1 MYRLRINLICLVAI
15 SLMVGC
21 APQKTEVAEDSAA
34 PAAPAAKEVSLA
46 VTGMTWGACVAKVQD
61 ALANVD
67 GVINA
72 VVSMP
77 DSAAVKVNEKVT
89 VVQLTKAVIDA
100 GFSAKVSEWQR
111 SYFRQV

>member
-1 MYRLRINLICLVAI
+1 MYLLRINLICLFAI

-21 APQKTEVAEDSAA
+21 APQKTEVTEDSAA
-34 PAAPAAKEVSLA
+34 PTAPAAKEVSLA

-61 ALANVD
+61 ALANID
-67 GVINA
+67 GVIDT

-77 DSAAVKVNEKVT
+77 DSAVVKVNEKVT

-100 GFSAKVSEWQR
+100 GFSAKVSEWQQ
-111 SYFRQV
+111 SYFR

>member
-1 MYRLRINLICLVAI
+1 
-15 SLMVGC
+15 MVGC
-21 APQKTEVAEDSAA
+21 APQKTEVAEDS
-34 PAAPAAKEVSLA
+34 AAPAAKEVSLA

-77 DSAAVKVNEKVT
+77 DSAVVKVNEKVT

-111 SYFRQV
+111 SYFRQA

>member
-1 MYRLRINLICLVAI
+1 MYNVEGNTMYRLRINLICLVAI

-72 VVSMP
+72 IVSMP
-77 DSAAVKVNEKVT
+77 DSAVVKINENVT
-89 VVQLTKAVIDA
+89 VAQLTEAVSGA
-100 GFSAKVSEWQR
+100 GFSAKVAEW
-111 SYFRQV
+111 